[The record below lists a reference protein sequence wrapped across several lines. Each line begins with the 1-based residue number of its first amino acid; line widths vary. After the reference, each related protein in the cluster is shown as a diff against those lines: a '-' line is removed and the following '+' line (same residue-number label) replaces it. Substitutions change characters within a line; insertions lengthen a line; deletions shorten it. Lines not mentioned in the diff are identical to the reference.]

1 MKTFDLNLSIMGGQ
15 KMEDKVNY
23 LFKIMIFAKLQI
35 NYTEAELA
43 YTPGENIILCQLASH
58 LGIILLVRKG
68 IEAMNPMI
76 NLNVNKGSS
85 VAMPL

>member
-15 KMEDKVNY
+15 QMEDKVNY

-43 YTPGENIILCQLASH
+43 YTLCQLASH
-58 LGIILLVRKG
+58 LGIIVLVRKR
-68 IEAMNPMI
+68 I
-76 NLNVNKGSS
+76 K
-85 VAMPL
+85 